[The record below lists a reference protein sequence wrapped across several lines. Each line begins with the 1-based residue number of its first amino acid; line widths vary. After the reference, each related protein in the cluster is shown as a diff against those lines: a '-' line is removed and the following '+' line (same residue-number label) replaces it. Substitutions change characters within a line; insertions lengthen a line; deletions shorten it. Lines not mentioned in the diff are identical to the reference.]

1 MFSVKFHHED
11 GTEVSA
17 SRDCDSRRR
26 AAKLAADVMAA
37 LQHVVAFEIW
47 YCNSSELSGQGK
59 TLIERGFKGDRI
71 VSDPSFSWEET
82 A

>member
-1 MFSVKFHHED
+1 LFSVKFQHED

-37 LQHVVAFEIW
+37 LQHVVSFEIW
-47 YCNSSELSGQGK
+47 HGK
-59 TLIERGFKGDRI
+59 QLIERGFKGDRI
-71 VSDPSFSWEET
+71 VPDPNFSWAEGD
-82 A
+82 